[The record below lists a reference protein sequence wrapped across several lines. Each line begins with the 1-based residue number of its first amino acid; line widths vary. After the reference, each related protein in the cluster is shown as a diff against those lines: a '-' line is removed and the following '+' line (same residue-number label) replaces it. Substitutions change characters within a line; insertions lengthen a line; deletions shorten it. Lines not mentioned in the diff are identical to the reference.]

1 MSEKTQEDIALEKYV
16 TWLISKDD
24 KEKVDWIDSLT
35 EREADE
41 LNFAIMYDTQFKHG
55 TDGHHRLLLIA
66 KLSRFLDYLWSVST
80 PDHRKEFGKSYEKTL
95 ERKS

>member
-35 EREADE
+35 
-41 LNFAIMYDTQFKHG
+41 
-55 TDGHHRLLLIA
+55 GHHRLLLIA